1 MEKEVIKITECPRD
15 AMQGLKNFIPTNE
28 KADYLNQLLLCGF
41 DRLDFGSFVSSKAI
55 PQLSDTAEVLNK
67 LKLTSD
73 STPLL
78 AIVANARGAE
88 NACEFDEISFL
99 GYPFS
104 VSETFQIRNTNATIE
119 ESLIRVE
126 NIVNLAHKNNKKVLI
141 YLSMAFG
148 NPYGDEWNSEIVTI
162 WVDKIYQMGIKNI
175 ALADTVGISDEGK
188 IKQLFSTIIPALP
201 NCEITAHLHALPQ
214 DVKKKAKAAIE
225 AGCRSFDSAINGIG
239 GCPMASDNL
248 TGNMDTIKLLE
259 TISELNCLTKL
270 NTSYFADAVKT
281 ANIFFAKHNH

>member
-1 MEKEVIKITECPRD
+1 MEKEIIKITECPRD

-28 KADYLNQLLLCGF
+28 KADYLNQLLLCDF
-41 DRLDFGSFVSSKAI
+41 DRLDFGSFVSPKAI
-55 PQLSDTAEVLNK
+55 PQLSDTAEVLGK
-67 LKLTSD
+67 LQLTSD

-119 ESLIRVE
+119 ESLDRVE
-126 NIVNLAHKNNKKVLI
+126 DIVNLANKNNKKVLI

-148 NPYGDEWNSEIVTI
+148 NLYGDEWNSDIVTY
-162 WVDKIYQMGIKNI
+162 WADKIYHMGIRHI
-175 ALADTVGISDEGK
+175 ALADTVGVSDEK
-188 IKQLFSTIIPALP
+188 RIHELFSTIIPALP
-201 NCEITAHLHALPQ
+201 DCEITAHLHAKPQ
-214 DVKKKAKAAIE
+214 DVKNKAKAAIK

-239 GCPMASDNL
+239 GCPMAGDEL

-270 NTSYFADAVKT
+270 ETSQFIDAVEA
-281 ANIFFAKHNH
+281 ANKFFAKHNH